1 MVVLYMAPSLE
12 NAYASGQRYGESM
25 ILPESIPAR
34 LPAQA
39 QLPLYSPGPGRHQLC

>member
-1 MVVLYMAPSLE
+1 MVVLYMAPNLE
-12 NAYASGQRYGESM
+12 NAYASGQRCGESM

-39 QLPLYSPGPGRHQLC
+39 LLPFYSSGPR